1 MVITISQFKD
11 ETPHCVRGDYGENGA
26 NPLLNHL
33 GAIPHPV
40 ISSVARNLLFN
51 RKGEHTPFSN
61 LPQKEINVKAGH
73 SDERTLRGRISSFCV
88 LEGVGGG
95 LRPPPLMEI
104 PRHLRSSG

>member
-1 MVITISQFKD
+1 MIIAISRFKE
-11 ETPHCVRGDYGENGA
+11 ETPHFVRGDNGENGV

-88 LEGVGGG
+88 LGGVGGG
-95 LRPPPLMEI
+95 KGGDPS
-104 PRHLRSSG
+104 LRSG